1 MKSRDRAVV
10 VAAVGAAFIGAI
22 GVVVAAV
29 ISSQSGHS
37 TSPTGSPSTV
47 IESPSNS
54 SSIAQLHTSD
64 CRTLTEAALKEASAL
79 AKLQN
84 TIQLDAPTSR
94 VTGHRPGY
102 ERAYNHALALVN
114 SITTDEQR
122 YKNDGQKIT
131 TDSHLDDDLNQ
142 LRTDLPNLNIAVSHD
157 GIGGSE
163 WNQLTAY
170 HNNFLALS
178 TMKCPDNSQS

>member
-1 MKSRDRAVV
+1 MSVKSRDRAVV
-10 VAAVGAAFIGAI
+10 VAAVGAAFVGAI
-22 GVVVAAV
+22 GVVIAAV

-37 TSPTGSPSTV
+37 NSPIGSPSAV
-47 IESPSNS
+47 IESPSKS
-54 SSIAQLHTSD
+54 TSIAQLRASD
-64 CRTLTEAALKEASAL
+64 CRTLTEEALKEASAL

-94 VTGHRPGY
+94 ITGHTSGY
-102 ERAYNHALALVN
+102 ERAYYQTLALVN
-114 SITTDEQR
+114 SITTVEHR

-131 TDSHLDDDLNQ
+131 TDSHLDGDLNQ
-142 LRTDLPNLNIAVSHD
+142 LRTDLPNLNNAVSHD

-170 HNNFLALS
+170 HNNFLTLS
-178 TMKCPDNSQS
+178 TMKCS